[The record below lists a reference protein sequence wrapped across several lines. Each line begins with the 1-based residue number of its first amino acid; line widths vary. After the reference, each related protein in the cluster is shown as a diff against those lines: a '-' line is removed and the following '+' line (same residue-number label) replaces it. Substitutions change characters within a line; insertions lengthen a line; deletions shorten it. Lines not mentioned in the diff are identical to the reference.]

1 MSQFIKDYN
10 LFKLK
15 YVSSLIFLVVNLV
28 FYIFAISQLDFFK
41 SLFTLVVVLSVVNF
55 LICFNLSNFFF
66 EKFFTFYMWT
76 GFVFFYYLHIIF
88 FNQEYTFNIGTFD
101 FSNNLHLKE
110 LYLVLIFFNLGILIS
125 IILSRKFLKTN
136 YKLSYYRLSFFFEKK
151 TNLLFYFILFIIICV
166 FFINYRFKLFDYY
179 YFSQPRYNFF
189 IDSFLKWFFL
199 FGFTSLMCIFLNL
212 KLIKTKLTKFYYIIY
227 IQEFLFYISILSRG
241 CIFNSSAIFFAS
253 IAKNYVKYKYSLKFL
268 AVTLFF
274 IVFLFSANFYILID
288 ERKTNNIENIE
299 KYRGFSNLLMHDYF
313 ENNFVKIKNVENQ
326 KKVILSKASF
336 LLKQN
341 NEEKKENF
349 LQNFKKKILRL
360 IFVVKNRIFGIDSLM
375 AVVSYEK
382 KGFDLLKL
390 SIQENSNPGVSSF
403 FDQLRLQN
411 DKDELTNNVTLPSI
425 VGFLYYSGSYFFILI
440 SIIIIMFFCNFFEKL
455 NIYFNNN
462 IYLSAI
468 IGQILAYRLWHFGY
482 APINSYKILMSLLCT
497 IFLCY
502 ALTKLMAKFDI
513 IQK

>member
-15 YVSSLIFLVVNLV
+15 YISSLIFLVTNLV
-28 FYIFAISQLDFFK
+28 FYTFAISHLDFFK
-41 SLFTLVVVLSVVNF
+41 SLFTLVVVLSMVNF
-55 LICFNLSNFFF
+55 LICFNSNSFFF

-76 GFVFFYYLHIIF
+76 GFVFFYYLHVIF

-101 FSNNLHLKE
+101 FSNKIHLKE
-110 LYLVLIFFNLGILIS
+110 LYLVLVFLNLGILIS
-125 IILSRKFLKTN
+125 IFLSRKFFKIN
-136 YKLSYYRLSFFFEKK
+136 YILSYYKLNSFFEKK
-151 TNLLFYFILFIIICV
+151 TNLLIYFIIFIVISV
-166 FFINYRFKLFDYY
+166 FLINYRFKLFDYY

-189 IDSFLKWFFL
+189 TDSFLKWFFL

-212 KLIKTKLTKFYYIIY
+212 KLIKKKLTKFYYIIY

-241 CIFNSSAIFFAS
+241 CIFNSLAIFFAS
-253 IAKNYVKYKYSLKFL
+253 IAKNYVKYKYSLKFF

-274 IVFLFSANFYILID
+274 LVFLFSVNFYILID
-288 ERKTNNIENIE
+288 ERKTNNLENME
-299 KYRGFSNLLMHDYF
+299 KYRGFSNLLMHDYL
-313 ENNFVKIKNVENQ
+313 ENNFVNIKYVENQ
-326 KKVILSKASF
+326 KKEIFLSQ
-336 LLKQN
+336 QN
-341 NEEKKENF
+341 NEQKKENF
-349 LQNFKKKILRL
+349 LQSFKKKILRL
-360 IFVVKNRIFGIDSLM
+360 ILIVKNRIFGIDSLM

-411 DKDELTNNVTLPSI
+411 DKEELTNNVTLPSI
-425 VGFLYYSGSYFFILI
+425 VGFLYYSGSYLFILI
-440 SIIIIMFFCNFFEKL
+440 SIILIMLFCNLFEKL

-468 IGQILAYRLWHFGY
+468 IGQMLAYRLWHFGY
-482 APINSYKILMSLLCT
+482 APINSYKILLSLLCT
-497 IFLCY
+497 ILLCY
-502 ALTKLMAKFDI
+502 ALTNAMVKLNI
-513 IQK
+513 IKK